1 MHQAVQGNFDRAA
14 GTLDAYTTGTFPPE
28 PEVVQTPPV
37 GIGLT
42 HRFAVHL
49 QPGLTPPANATPRA
63 QVEPAVDAWLGG
75 ILPTL
80 SAIGCTVAWTD
91 PVGGGPEELP
101 VTLAD
106 LGIHP
111 LDLLALVNPDELQA
125 MTELDDRVLR
135 RAIATADPRP
145 DAELEIRYLSPP
157 PGGLTVF
164 ETASLV
170 RSLKTI
176 VTQSRPLRAT
186 DGKLQIA
193 AAPEQDADVFVD
205 RDRIAK
211 PAAEL
216 DALGVDVGTF
226 LATLGPLVADPVANR
241 DLLVS
246 GGDAFAADA
255 VDLLERAARF
265 NLPLSGW
272 GFVFA
277 ARHDMFDGLLGAV
290 RDLVSRWDA
299 KLADFDARIVAYDN
313 LPFDTPEDER
323 LKALRA
329 AELVVSTSF
338 LGLPSTTLRPA
349 LNGKRDAFAQRRD
362 AFAGVLA
369 SPGSSFAAT
378 LAAVRA
384 LLPVDD
390 FDSQPLDPTPFE
402 DAAVILTEDVARTLS
417 GHAAEIESRSNAVHV
432 QLDAHD
438 AAASPAAKA
447 QALQTAALALLGE
460 DAVFVPEFG
469 LAPDDAA
476 ERANAVGES
485 ELLLDFLKTEAK
497 VDFPVDEWLYGA
509 ARVRPM
515 LRAWE
520 TTVLLAEAFARP
532 QPALLPIQLPFQ
544 AGASWLALQFPPS
557 AAPDSDRLL
566 YTAHYATPF
575 DTSARQCGL
584 LVDEWTEVIPGTT
597 RDTGITF
604 NFDRP
609 DNEAPQSILLV
620 TPATANGSWQWD
632 DLVGAL
638 NETLDLARNRAVEPV
653 HVDATPY
660 TRFLPA
666 TIMAATLYN
675 ISIATTL
682 AAANGALQLVE
693 ARDA

>member
-1 MHQAVQGNFDRAA
+1 M
-14 GTLDAYTTGTFPPE
+14 
-28 PEVVQTPPV
+28 QTPPV

-42 HRFAVHL
+42 HRVAVHL

-63 QVEPAVDAWLGG
+63 QVEPAVDAWLEG

-111 LDLLALVNPDELQA
+111 LDLLTLVNPDELQA

-211 PAAEL
+211 PAAQL
-216 DALGVDVGTF
+216 DALGVDIGTF
-226 LATLGPLVADPVANR
+226 LATLGPLVADPIANR

-246 GGDAFAADA
+246 GGDAFAAEA

-299 KLADFDARIVAYDN
+299 KLADFDARIVAYDD

-362 AFAGVLA
+362 AFADVLA

-378 LAAVRA
+378 VAAVRA
-384 LLPVDD
+384 LLPVDEL
-390 FDSQPLDPTPFE
+390 DSQPLDPTPFE
-402 DAAVILTEDVARTLS
+402 DAAVILAEDIARTLS
-417 GHAAEIESRSNAVHV
+417 GHAAEVESRSNAVHV

-460 DAVFVPEFG
+460 DAVLVPEFG

-476 ERANAVGES
+476 ERANAVGASES
-485 ELLLDFLKTEAK
+485 LLDFLKTEAK

-520 TTVLLAEAFARP
+520 TTVLLAEAFERP
-532 QPALLPIQLPFQ
+532 EPALLPIQLPFQ

-557 AAPDSDRLL
+557 AASRLRPAALHRALRDAVRRERTSVRAARRRVDGGDSRHD
-566 YTAHYATPF
+566 
-575 DTSARQCGL
+575 ARHGDHVQLRPAGKRGAA
-584 LVDEWTEVIPGTT
+584 VDPARHAGDGERKLAVGRPRRRAQRDARPGEK
-597 RDTGITF
+597 
-604 NFDRP
+604 P
-609 DNEAPQSILLV
+609 
-620 TPATANGSWQWD
+620 
-632 DLVGAL
+632 
-638 NETLDLARNRAVEPV
+638 AVEPV